1 MAEDLHE
8 RKREAMSSVPEIT
21 HDRAYVSRVIEA
33 SIHVGFAAVLVI
45 SCLLIL
51 RPFVLLLTWG
61 IIIAIASYPQ
71 FQKIQNKLG
80 GRGGLAAA
88 LWTLFLLLLLIAPIF
103 LLGKGMVQSFQPLL
117 ARLHDGTLSIPP
129 PPSRIESWPLIGN
142 RLSGMWSTASK
153 DLSQILIKFAP
164 QIREAT
170 SDILSASAGIGIAVL
185 QFFLAILVS
194 GALLANA
201 AAAAKLTRALAVR
214 IFGETGP
221 EYQRL
226 IGSTIRSVTLGILGV
241 AFIQSVAASLGFLV
255 VGMPGA
261 GVWSIIFLL
270 AAILQVGA
278 LVLIPP
284 LVYIFATAS
293 TTKAAIFLVWC
304 IIVALSDNVLKPI
317 LLGRGAEV
325 PIVVVFLGAIGGFV
339 AMGIVGLFV
348 GATVLCVGYK
358 LFLTWI
364 GQGSEVYLLVHN
376 KSA

>member
-1 MAEDLHE
+1 M
-8 RKREAMSSVPEIT
+8 
-21 HDRAYVSRVIEA
+21 
-33 SIHVGFAAVLVI
+33 
-45 SCLLIL
+45 
-51 RPFVLLLTWG
+51 
-61 IIIAIASYPQ
+61 
-71 FQKIQNKLG
+71 
-80 GRGGLAAA
+80 
-88 LWTLFLLLLLIAPIF
+88 
-103 LLGKGMVQSFQPLL
+103 
-117 ARLHDGTLSIPP
+117 
-129 PPSRIESWPLIGN
+129 
-142 RLSGMWSTASK
+142 
-153 DLSQILIKFAP
+153 LIKFAP

-170 SDILSASAGIGIAVL
+170 PVILSASAGIGVAVV

-201 AAAAKLTRALAVR
+201 PAAAKLTRSLAVR

-241 AFIQSVAASLGFLV
+241 ALIQSTAAALGFLM

-261 GVWSIIFLL
+261 GVWSVIFLL

-278 LVLIPP
+278 LVLIPAV
-284 LVYIFATAS
+284 VYIFVTAS

-304 IIVALSDNVLKPI
+304 IVVALMDNVLKPI

-325 PIVVVFLGAIGGFV
+325 PIVVVFLGALGGFV

-364 GQGSEVYLLVHN
+364 GQSSETYLFVQN